1 MKEKTLKAIE
11 ELRKSSKKRN
21 FSQTFDMIISLRE
34 FDVKKPENKFT
45 EDIALP
51 HGRGEDARVVVFSD
65 TLKNVGCDVL
75 TGSDVEGYAKN
86 KREARKLVKDTDFFL
101 AEPKMMAPVSKV
113 FGQFIGPRG
122 KLPKVIAGNAAE
134 LVKNLKK
141 SVRMRIKDAPVV
153 QCMVG
158 SEKMSDEEIAENVE
172 AVLKAISAKL
182 PKGIHNIKSVLLK
195 LTMSEPV
202 RVEVQ

>member
-34 FDVKKPENKFT
+34 FDVKKPENKFM
-45 EDIALP
+45 EDIVLP

-65 TLKNVGCDVL
+65 TLKNIGCDVL
-75 TGSDVEGYAKN
+75 TSGDMEKYLKD
-86 KREARKLVKDTDFFL
+86 KREARKLVREADFFL
-101 AEPKMMAPVSKV
+101 AEPKMMAAVGKV

-122 KLPKVIAGNAAE
+122 KLPKVITGNAAE
-134 LVKNLKK
+134 LVKNYKK
-141 SVRMRIKDAPVV
+141 SVRIRIKDAPVI

-158 SEKMSDEEIAENVE
+158 SEKMGDEEIAENVE
-172 AVLKAISAKL
+172 AVLKAITARL

-202 RVEVQ
+202 KVEVQ